1 MNKNCIMTE
10 STLIELVRTHTRDGL
25 RLDGAL
31 QMPASEAGSR
41 HGFDAAILLS
51 GVGSNFYGSSLMEFL
66 AGRLA
71 ESGVAALRVNTRG
84 HDGVSTASTPSGG
97 KLQGAAYEI
106 VDECRFDIA
115 AWTDFLVDRGIPR
128 VALIGH
134 SLGAI
139 KALYAQ
145 AHAPHAAVCYVA
157 AISPPRL
164 SNKDFR
170 AGPQSAAF
178 FESMATAE
186 QLIGDNKP
194 QMLFQASF
202 PFPLVISAATYVDKY
217 GPPSRYN
224 ILGFAARIECPLL
237 FVYGTEELEHGG
249 VAFAGLREAI
259 AELNWPNGTPSVA
272 VIPGANHLYV
282 GCHNQLADELESHL
296 LSQVP

>member
-1 MNKNCIMTE
+1 MQVD
-10 STLIELVRTHTRDGL
+10 LVNTRTTDGL

-31 QMPASEAGSR
+31 QVPASKAANR
-41 HGFDAAILLS
+41 LCFDAAILLS
-51 GVGSNFYGSSLMEFL
+51 GVGSNFYGSSLMEYL

-71 ESGVAALRVNTRG
+71 ALGVAALRVNTRG
-84 HDGVSTASTPSGG
+84 HDGVSTASTPGGG

-106 VDECRFDIA
+106 VDECRYDVA
-115 AWTDFLVDRGIPR
+115 AWTDFLVERGFPR

-145 AHAPHAAVCYVA
+145 AHEPQGAVRQIV

-170 AGPQSAAF
+170 VGPQSAAF
-178 FESMATAE
+178 FQSMAAAE
-186 QLIGDNKP
+186 QLISDGKP

-202 PFPLVISAATYVDKY
+202 PFPLILSAATYVDKY

-224 ILGFAARIECPLL
+224 VLRFATRVDCPIV
-237 FVYGTEELEHGG
+237 FVYGAEELKHGG
-249 VAFAGLREAI
+249 VAFAGLPDAL
-259 AELNWPNGTPSVA
+259 AELDWQNGPPPVV
-272 VIPGANHLYV
+272 VIPNANHLYV
-282 GCHNQLADELESHL
+282 GCHNQLADKLVSHL
-296 LSQVP
+296 SS